1 MDCRV
6 VDQGCKRT
14 PIQGLADVGKDAAS
28 ERLIFNRPAQITG
41 NIVFAGQVCRMG
53 YEVRCD
59 DAIAGVGEYTDQGIA
74 NASRSTGYKYNL
86 HGAPR
91 SPNSLSMASRLAR
104 RTASLVRSEE
114 HTSELQSLMR
124 ISYAVVCLKKKKA

>member
-1 MDCRV
+1 
-6 VDQGCKRT
+6 
-14 PIQGLADVGKDAAS
+14 
-28 ERLIFNRPAQITG
+28 
-41 NIVFAGQVCRMG
+41 MG

-104 RTASLVRSEE
+104 RTASLVFEPLGEPSLHAGMSRRRESGGHGSSSNTSHAAADNRPAGTAEIKDVSPRSAPRER
-114 HTSELQSLMR
+114 TSDE
-124 ISYAVVCLKKKKA
+124 

>member
-1 MDCRV
+1 MRISDWSSDVCSSDLV

-59 DAIAGVGEYTDQGIA
+59 DAIAGVGEYTDKGIA
-74 NASRSTGYKYNL
+74 NATHRTGSKYNL
-86 HGAPR
+86 NHAPR
-91 SPNSLSMASRLAR
+91 SPHSYTMDTRMSRR
-104 RTASLVRSEE
+104 PSP
-114 HTSELQSLMR
+114 LQDW
-124 ISYAVVCLKKKKA
+124 

>member
-1 MDCRV
+1 MNRRPPRSTRTDTLFPYTTLFRSLPILAREGVRRCQQLDGRV

-53 YEVRCD
+53 YEVSCD

-74 NASRSTGYKYNL
+74 NA
-86 HGAPR
+86 
-91 SPNSLSMASRLAR
+91 
-104 RTASLVRSEE
+104 
-114 HTSELQSLMR
+114 
-124 ISYAVVCLKKKKA
+124 

>member
-1 MDCRV
+1 MRISDWSSDVCSSDLV

-59 DAIAGVGEYTDQGIA
+59 DAIAGVGEYTDQGLDNDSIGRE
-74 NASRSTGYKYNL
+74 SCRV
-86 HGAPR
+86 
-91 SPNSLSMASRLAR
+91 
-104 RTASLVRSEE
+104 TACQYV
-114 HTSELQSLMR
+114 
-124 ISYAVVCLKKKKA
+124 

>member
-1 MDCRV
+1 MRISDWSSDVCSSDLV

-91 SPNSLSMASRLAR
+91 RDRKSVGEGKGGYDRVTLGGR
-104 RTASLVRSEE
+104 RN
-114 HTSELQSLMR
+114 
-124 ISYAVVCLKKKKA
+124 LKKK